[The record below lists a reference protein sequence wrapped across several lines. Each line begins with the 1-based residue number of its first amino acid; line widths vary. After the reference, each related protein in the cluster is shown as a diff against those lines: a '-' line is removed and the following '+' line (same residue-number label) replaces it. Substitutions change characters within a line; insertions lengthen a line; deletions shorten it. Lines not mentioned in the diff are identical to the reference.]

1 MMMKKKRRITQLFTL
16 GAILSISSAIHADF
30 SGTTLEIGNELSW
43 NTLFSGKTNFAKM
56 GTSMVVGDFNGDSI
70 ADLALGSPDAKSRRG
85 VENTG
90 AVSVY
95 FGGQDFGKIKEIV
108 TQDGETE
115 DFAFYGV
122 KNNEHVG
129 DMLAAGDLNGDDID
143 DLVIVAQQNSNYS
156 QTKIYVVYGQKDL
169 SGNMNSVD
177 ANVMF
182 QRDFMHISAIAVGDV
197 NADGIDDL
205 AISDHLLGNIN
216 SDNQFGLN
224 NAFPSQ
230 AERHIQGAVYVMFG
244 GKPWPAVVNLACRL
258 DSTLIDL
265 LCQVD
270 ATITRDDGRALF
282 QIESLAIGDING
294 DGIGDLLMGAS
305 KESFDE
311 FSLEEM
317 GRVYG
322 YYGRNNIPSKINT
335 NDFNVLV
342 LGSRMK
348 EQMGETL
355 AIGDVNGDGIGD
367 LLIGGPQAWEEDV
380 PYTTGFG
387 KVDVVYG
394 AKDLGKAPID
404 LLDDADITLT
414 LSHDIENGD
423 FFTGKSLQAADL
435 NSDGIDDIIV
445 SSPNAFFNGT
455 PNGWVHVVY
464 GGSALPNR
472 IRLNEE
478 ADIWIQAPEP
488 NHRLASAKM
497 GSSLAIGDLD
507 ANGTLDLVMGAPDGN
522 LLDHSDNGWAITIF
536 DPSTK
541 STILVCTVP
550 DRRGCNSKELCDTV
564 SGVWDGTQCKNP
576 VATLQPGVWILTLP
590 AVKVPLLGYI
600 SVVLAP
606 PAPIDLLS
614 AQFKVISNSFG
625 IGNVLEPASYDT
637 KTEKLRIPLLLIGET
652 KFRLTLSLIPDTSP
666 MIFKID
672 DYGQR
677 E

>member
-1 MMMKKKRRITQLFTL
+1 MKKKRRMTQSFTL
-16 GAILSISSAIHADF
+16 GAILSMSSAIHADF
-30 SGTTLEIGNELSW
+30 TRTTLEIGNELSW
-43 NTLFSGKTNFAKM
+43 NTLFSGKTDLAKM

-95 FGGQDFGKIKEIV
+95 FGGQDFGDIKEIV
-108 TQDGETE
+108 TPDGETE
-115 DFAFYGV
+115 DFAFYGI
-122 KNNEHVG
+122 KKNEHVG
-129 DMLAAGDLNGDDID
+129 DMLASGDLNGDGID
-143 DLVIVAQQNSNYS
+143 DLVIVAQQNSNYN
-156 QTKIYVVYGQKDL
+156 QTKIYVVYGQKEL

-182 QRDFMHISAIAVGDV
+182 QRDFMHISALAVGDV

-205 AISDHLLGNIN
+205 AISDHLSSMSNP
-216 SDNQFGLN
+216 FGT
-224 NAFPSQ
+224 PSSQ
-230 AERHIQGAVYVMFG
+230 AERQIHGAVYVMFG
-244 GKPWPAVVNLACRL
+244 GKPWQAVVDLACRL
-258 DSTLIDL
+258 DTTIIDL

-305 KESFDE
+305 KESYDE

-322 YYGRNNIPSKINT
+322 YYGRNNIPSRVNT
-335 NDFNVLV
+335 TDFNVLV

-380 PYTTGFG
+380 AYTTGFG

-394 AKDLGKAPID
+394 AKDLDNAPID

-414 LSHDIENGD
+414 LSHDIGKAG
-423 FFTGKSLQAADL
+423 FLTGKSLQAADL
-435 NSDGIDDIIV
+435 NGDGIEDIIV

-488 NHRLASAKM
+488 NHRLASAQM
-497 GSSLAIGDLD
+497 GTTLAIGDLD
-507 ANGTLDLVMGAPDGN
+507 ANGTLDLVMGAPNGN
-522 LLDHSDNGWAITIF
+522 LLDHADNGWAIAIF

-541 STILVCTVP
+541 STTLVCTVP
-550 DRRGCNSKELCDTV
+550 DRRGCETKETCDAV
-564 SGVWDGTQCKNP
+564 YGVWDGAKCKDP
-576 VATLQPGVWILTLP
+576 VATLQAGSWILTLP
-590 AVKVPLLGYI
+590 AVEVPLLGYI
-600 SVVLAP
+600 SVILAP

-614 AQFKVISNSFG
+614 AQFEVISNSFG
-625 IGNVLEPASYDT
+625 IGNVIEPASYNT
-637 KTEKLRIPLLLIGET
+637 KTEKLQIPLLLIGET
-652 KFRLTLSLIPDTSP
+652 KYRLTLSLVPDTSP
-666 MIFKID
+666 MVFDID
-672 DYGQR
+672 DYGKR